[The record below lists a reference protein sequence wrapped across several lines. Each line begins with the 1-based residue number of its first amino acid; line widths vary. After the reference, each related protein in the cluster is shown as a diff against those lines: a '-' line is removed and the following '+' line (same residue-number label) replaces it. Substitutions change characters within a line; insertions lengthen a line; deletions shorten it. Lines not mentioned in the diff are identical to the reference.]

1 MVLWGI
7 ERQNT
12 KHHKDYG
19 KEGGQM
25 DLSLDLAYI
34 WQDYGLDK
42 LQEGIAT
49 LFPKSDISLEQLFS
63 QVMSGDIFGALAAL
77 FKGSISNLVAQVNGM
92 RNVFVWLLV
101 LGIVSSLLTHF
112 VEIFDKRQVADM
124 GFYFMYLLFTAVLLK
139 CFSQAA
145 DTATQMLDNCIL
157 FIKLLVPAYLI
168 SVGVSAG
175 AVTAGAS
182 YQLMLFAVYG
192 VEYILASG
200 ILPLIY
206 SFAMLSVVNGVWI
219 EEKLSFLIELL
230 EKIIGWVLK
239 GALGA
244 VTGIGFFQ
252 ALIAPVVDSARSSAL
267 QKLLS
272 AIPGVG
278 AAASSVA
285 ELVLGS
291 AVVIRNS
298 IGMVLLLL
306 LLLLCAIPLLKM
318 AVIAGMI
325 KCAAAFMGIVSDKR
339 ITSCANRTGDACLLL
354 LRTTGTAVL
363 LFLVAIAVTMLQFV

>member
-1 MVLWGI
+1 M
-7 ERQNT
+7 
-12 KHHKDYG
+12 
-19 KEGGQM
+19 
-25 DLSLDLAYI
+25 
-34 WQDYGLDK
+34 
-42 LQEGIAT
+42 
-49 LFPKSDISLEQLFS
+49 
-63 QVMSGDIFGALAAL
+63 
-77 FKGSISNLVAQVNGM
+77 
-92 RNVFVWLLV
+92 
-101 LGIVSSLLTHF
+101 
-112 VEIFDKRQVADM
+112 
-124 GFYFMYLLFTAVLLK
+124 
-139 CFSQAA
+139 
-145 DTATQMLDNCIL
+145 

-278 AAASSVA
+278 AAASGVA